1 MQLIRAILLPTLLLL
16 SMMTFAKPTVSGYWK
31 SIDDQTGE
39 VTAFWKLEIKDNFLL
54 GYLVNYPGMNPD
66 NMCIQCTGELQEFF
80 EKPISNTA
88 WLNLSKKNRE
98 GIWEEGYIIDSGK
111 GEKYKAK
118 VWIEEGNLMMRGY
131 IGFFFRTQT
140 WLRTDQTAAEQEKFT
155 Q

>member
-1 MQLIRAILLPTLLLL
+1 
-16 SMMTFAKPTVSGYWK
+16 
-31 SIDDQTGE
+31 
-39 VTAFWKLEIKDNFLL
+39 
-54 GYLVNYPGMNPD
+54 
-66 NMCIQCTGELQEFF
+66 MCIQCTGELQEFF